1 MSCKHIWKIHTSEGE
16 WCGYGIDAVQYCAV
30 WYECK
35 LCDATKE
42 YEGDGVL

>member
-1 MSCKHIWKIHTSEGE
+1 MSCEHIWKIETSEGE
-16 WCGYGIDAVQYCAV
+16 WCGYGIDAVQYTAI

-42 YEGDGVL
+42 YVGDDE